1 MAGMDERDVRLLK
14 AISDLGTGSP
24 ERLHEETDIPVSTIH
39 YRLNNLRDEGIIEN
53 DLYDLNLQ
61 KLGMGVTVVLEVLAD
76 YSGSHESLSERLL
89 AVEGVTEAYFTMGE
103 TDFVVVARLSDSDDV
118 ERLIRAFEDI
128 EEVDRTNSTFVIR
141 SLRDGQRPLQ
151 SYSLESLVDMLAE
164 E

>member
-1 MAGMDERDVRLLK
+1 MDERDVRLLK